1 MKGARKNAQ
10 GMITE
15 PRNMVIY
22 VAGYPAIMGLQPL
35 YFLDSELARRARIK
49 AKAAH
54 AKKLEDILTPAD
66 KTIKR
71 QKRKL
76 SGGGD
81 RPHCTKRISFIFM
94 AHCRVDMPPHP
105 RRILPPS
112 GEKRR
117 FSFLITERMRFFSS
131 LIHNFRPAA
140 NRGQPFLPDNQEF
153 QIKKLRSRIYHGALS
168 GRTGAKGIGGITI
181 SESKTSKAVY
191 STSSPTG
198 PGGQNYRN
206 SRIRTKHHQLPA
218 QNLLPTKLKIRPR
231 PKKHKKSLKT
241 TH

>member
-1 MKGARKNAQ
+1 
-10 GMITE
+10 MITE

-76 SGGGD
+76 SGGETDLTAQSGSLSFSWPIAEWIC
-81 RPHCTKRISFIFM
+81 RPT
-94 AHCRVDMPPHP
+94 PW
-105 RRILPPS
+105 RILPPS

-131 LIHNFRPAA
+131 SSTTFDQPRTVGSLSYRTTKNSKSKSSDRGSITGHYPAA
-140 NRGQPFLPDNQEF
+140 LAQRALEESPFRKAKPQKPYTPHQALPD
-153 QIKKLRSRIYHGALS
+153 RADRTTGTAALEQN
-168 GRTGAKGIGGITI
+168 TI
-181 SESKTSKAVY
+181 
-191 STSSPTG
+191 
-198 PGGQNYRN
+198 N
-206 SRIRTKHHQLPA
+206 SRPRIFSLHNSKFAHVPRNTKNH
-218 QNLLPTKLKIRPR
+218 
-231 PKKHKKSLKT
+231 
-241 TH
+241 